1 MQTTSVEQ
9 TAQNDALMDAMKKYP
24 KLPDAQ
30 IDKYIKPFRLMS
42 SRTKMTGSGRVVN
55 MRCSCGWS
63 GTKQYDKTKPFD
75 FGENGKCPKCGT
87 NPYKQTVNGRE
98 IDFGAQYPE
107 TLFPRK
113 TVVYLEKASL
123 PNDAILVRYFNV
135 ACNFKD
141 ENKDPD
147 MLAEEVMRVFITEDD
162 FFLFKYSANSRNV
175 DAGPGQFFTSQQFD
189 DSSECKWC
197 FQSETQIRA
206 LKHLPGAKTGILD
219 CWDVFATKHPES
231 LYAVVGNVNTIT
243 TLQAFPGSQFFMMNG
258 HFSIFNELSNR
269 RWKSQTEKPQSPYE
283 MVGCDKKMFDELAK
297 HFPGR
302 KLTME
307 LISEAQSFCQ
317 KDSYNAK
324 FFAKAKKS
332 EYSGHVCDFVN
343 MTGMKVEE
351 TMRLIEEVSK
361 TFGISRENAAR
372 MLYKYV
378 SEYEKIGIE
387 PSFAN
392 IEHIDRD
399 TCYAKTISNLFS
411 KDSWYYE
418 MRDCFFEKEVTD
430 SITPVGCNL
439 VDIRCRTEFPR
450 ILYNNREKEFVQR
463 FFSEIVDIYTVF
475 PDLYEKGAIQT
486 VNLVMK
492 DNVLK
497 SIVVLAY
504 GEVSETKD
512 GKEVIHKAEYT
523 S

>member
-1 MQTTSVEQ
+1 
-9 TAQNDALMDAMKKYP
+9 
-24 KLPDAQ
+24 
-30 IDKYIKPFRLMS
+30 
-42 SRTKMTGSGRVVN
+42 
-55 MRCSCGWS
+55 
-63 GTKQYDKTKPFD
+63 
-75 FGENGKCPKCGT
+75 
-87 NPYKQTVNGRE
+87 
-98 IDFGAQYPE
+98 
-107 TLFPRK
+107 
-113 TVVYLEKASL
+113 
-123 PNDAILVRYFNV
+123 
-135 ACNFKD
+135 
-141 ENKDPD
+141 
-147 MLAEEVMRVFITEDD
+147 
-162 FFLFKYSANSRNV
+162 
-175 DAGPGQFFTSQQFD
+175 
-189 DSSECKWC
+189 
-197 FQSETQIRA
+197 
-206 LKHLPGAKTGILD
+206 
-219 CWDVFATKHPES
+219 
-231 LYAVVGNVNTIT
+231 
-243 TLQAFPGSQFFMMNG
+243 
-258 HFSIFNELSNR
+258 
-269 RWKSQTEKPQSPYE
+269 
-283 MVGCDKKMFDELAK
+283 
-297 HFPGR
+297 
-302 KLTME
+302 
-307 LISEAQSFCQ
+307 
-317 KDSYNAK
+317 
-324 FFAKAKKS
+324 
-332 EYSGHVCDFVN
+332 

-475 PDLYEKGAIQT
+475 PDLYEEGAIQT

-504 GEVSETKD
+504 GEISETKD

>member
-1 MQTTSVEQ
+1 MRFDEPQVAGPQKTMMLS
-9 TAQNDALMDAMKKYP
+9 AMKEYFDLSPEQIKKYVT
-24 KLPDAQ
+24 
-30 IDKYIKPFRLMS
+30 PFSEIFMENNC
-42 SRTKMTGSGRVVN
+42 TGSNLDVY
-55 MRCSCGWS
+55 CSCGWS
-63 GTKQYDKTKPFD
+63 GTLPHGKDSSFYTNFRCPKCRQTSKIQKINGFEFD
-75 FGENGKCPKCGT
+75 FGTPS
-87 NPYKQTVNGRE
+87 
-98 IDFGAQYPE
+98 
-107 TLFPRK
+107 TLMITHSK
-113 TVVYLEKASL
+113 DVVYLEKANL
-123 PNDAILVRYFNV
+123 PNDAILIRYFTVYYLPTTNIGKKTINQQIYEYQRIFV
-135 ACNFKD
+135 T
-141 ENKDPD
+141 ENETFIFNKNA
-147 MLAEEVMRVFITEDD
+147 LAPTGNGKEWCLVREP
-162 FFLFKYSANSRNV
+162 LPNRN
-175 DAGPGQFFTSQQFD
+175 A
-189 DSSECKWC
+189 WC
-197 FQSETQIRA
+197 FQ
-206 LKHLPGAKTGILD
+206 
-219 CWDVFATKHPES
+219 PES
-231 LYAVVGNVNTIT
+231 
-243 TLQAFPGSQFFMMNG
+243 
-258 HFSIFNELSNR
+258 
-269 RWKSQTEKPQSPYE
+269 
-283 MVGCDKKMFDELAK
+283 
-297 HFPGR
+297 
-302 KLTME
+302 
-307 LISEAQSFCQ
+307 Q

-475 PDLYEKGAIQT
+475 PDLYEEGAIQT

-504 GEVSETKD
+504 GEISETKD